1 LEFGEDYFMADY
13 RIEPDGLVVNYL
25 SERATQR
32 GLGPR
37 PKIGARLAFKTS
49 AEMAEF
55 VRTGEAAGF
64 VFEGKQYLAGKT

>member
-1 LEFGEDYFMADY
+1 MADY

-37 PKIGARLAFKTS
+37 PKIGARLAFKTIS
-49 AEMAEF
+49 EMAEF
-55 VRTGEAAGF
+55 VRAGEAAGF